1 MQYTRVDRRTYTAR
15 GSFTHCA
22 KAKGVIQETMPIQEL
37 QNYRY
42 RGARALVLLQDKAM
56 RELLPVWRRAMAARI
71 RLPET
76 KDPNYA
82 SLQELLH
89 HALRAARGYM
99 IWMCEKMGLPDPEID
114 PAPEVDRVEQKADRY
129 LEHILQRWRLPLV
142 DVDESRFGETHK
154 TRWNEDMSCE
164 GMLEHAVMHPI
175 RHRFQLEELM
185 ESQSKGS

>member
-1 MQYTRVDRRTYTAR
+1 MQYTRVGRRTDTAR

-37 QNYRY
+37 QNYHY
-42 RGARALVLLQDKAM
+42 RGARALVLLQEKAM

-89 HALRAARGYM
+89 HTLRSARGYM

-114 PAPEVDRVEQKADRY
+114 PAPEVEQEADHY
-129 LEHILQRWRLPLV
+129 LEHLLQRWRLPLV